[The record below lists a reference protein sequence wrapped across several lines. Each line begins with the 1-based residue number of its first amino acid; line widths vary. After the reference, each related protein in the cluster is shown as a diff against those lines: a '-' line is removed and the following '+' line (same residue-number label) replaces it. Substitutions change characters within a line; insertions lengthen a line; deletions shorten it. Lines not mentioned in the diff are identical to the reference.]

1 MVNIV
6 IRILHNRRHRTIL
19 PAQYLQYLHFENAVQ
34 IIHSQFTLP
43 VESLAL
49 VLSLD
54 PQLGFL
60 LVSFVGT
67 DLGYELDQGGLTQER
82 SHTLVLRHV
91 QSSVWTPQSDQH
103 LT

>member
-1 MVNIV
+1 M
-6 IRILHNRRHRTIL
+6 
-19 PAQYLQYLHFENAVQ
+19 QYLHFENAVQ
-34 IIHSQFTLP
+34 IIYGQLALP

-54 PQLGFL
+54 PQFGFL
-60 LVSFVGT
+60 LVSFVGA
-67 DLGYELDQGGLTQER
+67 DLGNELDQGGLTQER

-103 LT
+103 